1 MKSCLSKSDN
11 IYRMYIYIEMLVL
24 CMFSFPLLLY
34 VTALVPHFLH
44 SRSLLAFC
52 LLKHEMFI
60 YTA

>member
-1 MKSCLSKSDN
+1 MKSCLSKSAL
-11 IYRMYIYIEMLVL
+11 EMLVL

-60 YTA
+60 YTAWFYLCL